1 MQAKLALLTEWII
14 NYFLLL
20 WIENTLMD
28 TSIIP
33 LEKRFRGYLPVVID
47 IETAGFNAKKNALL
61 EIAAVIVEL
70 NSNCELHITEH
81 YTTHVI
87 PFKNSELDEAAL
99 KFNGIDPYHPFRMA
113 IDEKDALEM
122 IFKPIR
128 AAIKRNNC
136 TKAILV
142 GHNPAFDIAFLNAAV
157 HRTQMKRNPFHPF
170 STFDTATLGGLAYQ
184 QTVLAKVAQAAG
196 MEWDN
201 EKAHS
206 ALYDAE
212 KTAELFCKIVNRW
225 KHLEA
230 HEHTPSHNMQR
241 ENL

>member
-1 MQAKLALLTEWII
+1 MS
-14 NYFLLL
+14 
-20 WIENTLMD
+20 D
-28 TSIIP
+28 IIP
-33 LEKRFRGYLPVVID
+33 LEKRFRGYLPVIID

-70 NSNCELHITEH
+70 NSDYELHITEQ
-81 YTTHVI
+81 YSAHVI

-113 IDEKDALEM
+113 MDEKDALDL
-122 IFKPIR
+122 IFKPIK

-142 GHNPAFDIAFLNAAV
+142 GHNPAFDIAFLNAAI
-157 HRTQMKRNPFHPF
+157 HRTQIKRSPFHAF

-184 QTVLAKVAQAAG
+184 QTVLAKIAQSAG
-196 MEWDN
+196 MEWDSDQ
-201 EKAHS
+201 AHS

-225 KHLEA
+225 QHLEA
-230 HEHTPSHNMQR
+230 QSRDATSR
-241 ENL
+241 ASTD

>member
-1 MQAKLALLTEWII
+1 
-14 NYFLLL
+14 
-20 WIENTLMD
+20 MD
-28 TSIIP
+28 TPIIP

-70 NSNCELHITEH
+70 NSDCELHITEH
-81 YTTHVI
+81 YSTHVI
-87 PFKNSELDEAAL
+87 PFKNAEFDEAAL

-113 IDEKDALEM
+113 LDEKDALEL
-122 IFKPIR
+122 IFKPIK

-142 GHNPAFDIAFLNAAV
+142 GHNPAFDIAFLNAAI
-157 HRTQMKRNPFHPF
+157 HRTQIKKSPFHPF

-184 QTVLAKVAQAAG
+184 QTVLAKIAKTAG

-201 EKAHS
+201 DKAHS

-212 KTAELFCKIVNRW
+212 KTAELFCKIINRW
-225 KHLEA
+225 RHLEA
-230 HEHTPSHNMQR
+230 HEQSPALR
-241 ENL
+241 

>member
-1 MQAKLALLTEWII
+1 
-14 NYFLLL
+14 
-20 WIENTLMD
+20 MD
-28 TSIIP
+28 TPIIP
-33 LEKRFRGYLPVVID
+33 LDKRFRGYLPVVID
-47 IETAGFNAKKNALL
+47 IETAGFNPKKNALL

-70 NSNCELHITEH
+70 NNDYDLDITER

-87 PFKNSELDEAAL
+87 PFKNSELDAAAL

-113 IDEKDALEM
+113 IDEKDALDLL
-122 IFKPIR
+122 FTPIR

-142 GHNPAFDIAFLNAAV
+142 GHNPAFDIAFLNAAI
-157 HRTQMKRNPFHPF
+157 HRTQIKRSPFHPF

-184 QTVLAKVAQAAG
+184 QTVLAKIAKTAG
-196 MEWDN
+196 MDWDS

-230 HEHTPSHNMQR
+230 KDV
-241 ENL
+241 